1 MILKVL
7 EDEPRTAI
15 QLGAVLI
22 FAFFMLYKLGRI
34 LKAMRELGMTVKYGD
49 GDDTDIGDG
58 GVDADADADADNGSG
73 DDDDHAKHE

>member
-34 LKAMRELGMTVKYGD
+34 LKAMRELGDPNIMQKNSAADSSACAVK
-49 GDDTDIGDG
+49 
-58 GVDADADADADNGSG
+58 
-73 DDDDHAKHE
+73 K